1 MAYKKSPS
9 GTYLSFWDSTPVGKS
24 IDLRLCQYDELSP
37 QLILE
42 YKVLHSAIHLQKNSR
57 IQFLG
62 TLISDDES
70 QRLTYVIDRL
80 LSTDSINEI
89 PNHQILTGEFLIPVL
104 YDNKNTTATNNLIQ
118 NGIKVKQNNFRN

>member
-1 MAYKKSPS
+1 
-9 GTYLSFWDSTPVGKS
+9 
-24 IDLRLCQYDELSP
+24 
-37 QLILE
+37 
-42 YKVLHSAIHLQKNSR
+42 LHSAIHLQKNSR

-104 YDNKNTTATNNLIQ
+104 YDNKNTTVTNNLIQ
-118 NGIKVKQNNFRN
+118 NGIKVKQNNFRD